1 MPRPGGKPLRKE
13 CESCQQQIPVACKTC
28 PECSYELIPEKDK
41 EKDNSALQLS
51 PDVGEGDT
59 DQGERRRS
67 VRAKR
72 DKPDYYDAL
81 DYDSKRHKTPRT
93 PGSATPGTQKRGS
106 FSSRGSPGGGQ
117 ANPKA
122 RRAIGYSSYN
132 PGPTRA
138 TLSWR
143 KGGGGGVDE
152 DDLGKKKGKKPNG
165 AKREESEETQDLY
178 LEEIPPEKEF
188 VCAVNLAEINRK
200 LGMVM
205 WRP

>member
-28 PECSYELIPEKDK
+28 PECSHELIPEKDK
-41 EKDNSALQLS
+41 EKDTTPLQLS
-51 PDVGEGDT
+51 PEVSEVDLE
-59 DQGERRRS
+59 QGERRRS

-81 DYDSKRHKTPRT
+81 DYDSKRQKTPRT
-93 PGSATPGTQKRGS
+93 PGSTLPSSQKRGS
-106 FSSRGSPGGGQ
+106 FSSRGSPGGAQ

-138 TLSWR
+138 TLSW
-143 KGGGGGVDE
+143 KKVGGIEE
-152 DDLGKKKGKKPNG
+152 DDIGKKKGKKPNG
-165 AKREESEETQDLY
+165 TKREESEEAQELY

-200 LGMVM
+200 LGVVM
-205 WRP
+205 WR

>member
-1 MPRPGGKPLRKE
+1 MPRVSGKPLRKE

-28 PECSYELIPEKDK
+28 PECSHELIPEKDK
-41 EKDNSALQLS
+41 DREPTNFQLS
-51 PDVGEGDT
+51 PDVTEGDG

-81 DYDSKRHKTPRT
+81 DYDSKRQKGPRT
-93 PGSATPGTQKRGS
+93 PGERTPGAQKRGS
-106 FSSRGSPGGGQ
+106 FSGRGSLGSAQG
-117 ANPKA
+117 PKA

-143 KGGGGGVDE
+143 KGGPVDE
-152 DDLGKKKGKKPNG
+152 EDLVKKKGKKPNG
-165 AKREESEETQDLY
+165 SKREECEEAVELY
-178 LEEIPPEKEF
+178 LEVGYILSYLGF
-188 VCAVNLAEINRK
+188 VVILNLFCRRSRRRRSLCAL
-200 LGMVM
+200 
-205 WRP
+205 

>member
-1 MPRPGGKPLRKE
+1 MPRLAGKPLRKE

-28 PECSYELIPEKDK
+28 PECSHELIPEKDK
-41 EKDNSALQLS
+41 EKEQVGAQLS
-51 PDVGEGDT
+51 PDMAEAEGE
-59 DQGERRRS
+59 QGERRRS

-81 DYDSKRHKTPRT
+81 DYDSKRQNKQPRT
-93 PGSATPGTQKRGS
+93 PGAPGAHRRGAWAG
-106 FSSRGSPGGGQ
+106 RGSPGGVQ
-117 ANPKA
+117 A
-122 RRAIGYSSYN
+122 RRAIGFSSYS

-143 KGGGGGVDE
+143 KGSGVEEDE
-152 DDLGKKKGKKPNG
+152 LGRKKGKRPNG
-165 AKREESEETQDLY
+165 AKREESEEAGEVY

-200 LGMVM
+200 LGVVM
-205 WRP
+205 WSPGA